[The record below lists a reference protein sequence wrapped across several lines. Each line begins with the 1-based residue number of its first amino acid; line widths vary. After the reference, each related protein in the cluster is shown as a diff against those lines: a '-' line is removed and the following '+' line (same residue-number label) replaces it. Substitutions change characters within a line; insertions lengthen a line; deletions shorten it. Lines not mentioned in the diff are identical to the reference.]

1 MSSPLTLRSARQWL
15 RQALTPLYG
24 ERESSQ
30 ISDWV
35 LEQATGWSREQ
46 CRMHSDAGLE
56 PDIQDRLYIHL
67 KELLRWR
74 PVQYV
79 LGEAWFMGMKFNVD
93 ERVLIPR
100 PETEELVEWVISSEV
115 QRQKD
120 RSGQCRILDIGTGS
134 GCIPISLQLKLPEA
148 LVWSLDASEGAL
160 TVARENARK
169 LSAAVKFLHLDV
181 LDDRS
186 LPDIPQVDIM
196 VSNPPYVLEEDRA
209 DMRPNV
215 INWEP
220 HMALFVEGPDP
231 LRFYHRIADLGLMKL
246 TEGGQVF
253 VEIQETKSDAVV
265 AIFRARGYTDIEA
278 RRDLSGRDRMVRA
291 RKA

>member
-35 LEQATGWSREQ
+35 LQQATGWSREQ
-46 CRMHSDAGLE
+46 CRMHPEAALE
-56 PDIQDRLYIHL
+56 PALQDRLDIHL
-67 KELLRWR
+67 NDLLRWR

-79 LGEAWFMGMKFNVD
+79 LGEAWFMGMSFKVD

-100 PETEELVEWVISSEV
+100 PETEELVEWVISSEM
-115 QRQKD
+115 QRQRD

-134 GCIPISLQLKLPEA
+134 GCIPIALKLKWPEA
-148 LVWSLDASEGAL
+148 SVWSLDASEEAL

-169 LSAAVKFLHLDV
+169 LHADVHFLHLDV
-181 LDDRS
+181 LDDLS
-186 LPDIPQVDIM
+186 LPDIPEVDII

-209 DMRPNV
+209 EMRQNV
-215 INWEP
+215 IDWEP
-220 HMALFVEGPDP
+220 HMALFVDGPDP
-231 LRFYHRIADLGLMKL
+231 LLFYHRIADLGLMKL
-246 TEGGQVF
+246 PEGGRVF
-253 VEIQETKSDAVV
+253 VEIQETKSDDVV
-265 AIFRARGYTDIEA
+265 VLFRARGYIDIEA
-278 RRDLSGRDRMVRA
+278 RQDLSGRDRMVSA